1 MKADSIKII
10 KGSDV
15 MKRRLWMLSVFL
27 LAIVLIAGCSGNG
40 SGNAKN
46 NETPTNAANTSNE
59 KDTGETPA
67 KQNITLTYL
76 ASQGWIFDAEMELA
90 KKFEEQTGIK
100 IDYQIIPADQYFN
113 VLKTKLNSKEGPDI
127 FGGQS
132 GKSEISLNYNVT
144 ENAVDLSDQEW
155 TKREDPLS
163 LEQLSLDGKVYA
175 LTIWDTGNSFVMVYN
190 KKIFEQLGL
199 AVPKTYEE
207 FKQASLK
214 IKESGITPIYEPIAD
229 GWHHVL
235 WFAEPGPRYDE
246 LTPGLYNDLNANK
259 KKFADDP
266 SMLTALTQMKE
277 MYDLGFFGDN
287 TFSDTGADTGNKLA
301 SGEYAMSLSAQSV
314 VGDIVKANP
323 EMKEEDFGFFVIPL
337 VDNQFYYINPGGPS
351 KFVYSQG
358 KHIDAAKQYLAFLA
372 QPENLQYLIDNT
384 PSFTNLNFPGLKD
397 KYSDAQ
403 KELFAAYPKKGTDV
417 QNIVNYVNPQWMDMG
432 KDIAAMFAN
441 SMEPADILK
450 SIDKRRADMAKVAKD
465 SAWAE

>member
-1 MKADSIKII
+1 
-10 KGSDV
+10 
-15 MKRRLWMLSVFL
+15 MKRQFLISTVFL
-27 LAIVLIAGCSGNG
+27 LVIALLAGCGEKG
-40 SGNAKN
+40 AGNAQ
-46 NETPTNAANTSNE
+46 NEETS
-59 KDTGETPA
+59 A

-76 ASQGWIFDAEMELA
+76 ASQGWIFNAEMELA

-113 VLKTKLNSKEGPDI
+113 VLKTKLNAKEGPDI

-155 TKREDPLS
+155 TKRIDPLS
-163 LEQLSLDGKVYA
+163 LEQVSLDGKVYA
-175 LTIWDTGNSFVMVYN
+175 QTIWDTGNSFVMVYN
-190 KKIFEQLGL
+190 KKIFEKLGL
-199 AVPKTYEE
+199 TIPKTYEE

-214 IKESGITPIYEPIAD
+214 IKESGVTPIFEPTAD
-229 GWHHVL
+229 GWHHVM

-266 SMLTALTQMKE
+266 SMLTALTQVKE

-287 TFSDTGADTGNKLA
+287 TFSDTGSDTTNKLA
-301 SGEYAMSLSAQSV
+301 SGEFAMALSAQSI
-314 VGDIVKANP
+314 VGDVLKVNP
-323 EMKEEDFGFFVIPL
+323 EMKEEDFGFFVMPIS
-337 VDNQFYYINPGGPS
+337 DNQFYYMNPGGPS

-384 PSFTNLNFPGLKD
+384 KEYTNLNFTGLKD

-403 KELFAAYPKKGTDV
+403 KEMFAAYPMKGTDI
-417 QNIVNYVNPQWMDMG
+417 QNIVSYVNTQWMDIG

-450 SIDKRRADMAKVAKD
+450 NIDKRRAEMAKVAKD
-465 SAWAE
+465 PAWAE

>member
-1 MKADSIKII
+1 MKK
-10 KGSDV
+10 KL
-15 MKRRLWMLSVFL
+15 KMLSVIL
-27 LAIVLIAGCSGNG
+27 IAMVWIAGCSGNG
-40 SGNAKN
+40 SGNAGN
-46 NETPTNAANTSNE
+46 EETPAGSAN
-59 KDTGETPA
+59 TGETPA
-67 KQNITLTYL
+67 KQDITLTYL

-113 VLKTKLNSKEGPDI
+113 VLKTKLNAKEGPDI

-132 GKSEISLNYNVT
+132 GKSEISLNYNVK

-175 LTIWDTGNSFVMVYN
+175 QTIWDTGNSFVMVYN
-190 KKIFEQLGL
+190 KKIFAELGL
-199 AVPKTYEE
+199 TVPKTYEE
-207 FKQASLK
+207 LKQASLK
-214 IKESGITPIYEPIAD
+214 IKEAGITPIYEPIAD

-246 LTPGLYNDLNANK
+246 MTPGLYDDLNANK

-287 TFSDTGADTGNKLA
+287 TFSDTGADTANKLA
-301 SGEYAMSLSAQSV
+301 TGEFAMSLSAQSV

-323 EMKEEDFGFFVIPL
+323 ELKEEDFGYFVIPL
-337 VDNQFYYINPGGPS
+337 ADNQFYYINPGGPS
-351 KFVYSQG
+351 KFVYSKG

-372 QPENLQYLIDNT
+372 QPENLQFLIDNT
-384 PSFTNLNFPGLKD
+384 PSFTNLNFLGLKD
-397 KYSDAQ
+397 KYTDAQ
-403 KELFAAYPKKGTDV
+403 KELFAAYPKKGTDI
-417 QNIVNYVNPQWMDMG
+417 QNIVSYVNPQWMDMG
-432 KDIAAMFAN
+432 KDIAAMFAG
-441 SMEPADILK
+441 SMEPDDILNN
-450 SIDKRRADMAKVAKD
+450 IDKRRAEMAKVAKD
-465 SAWAE
+465 PAWAE

>member
-1 MKADSIKII
+1 MRKQFWIVA
-10 KGSDV
+10 
-15 MKRRLWMLSVFL
+15 VFM
-27 LAIVLIAGCSGNG
+27 LAIVLIAGCSGSNA
-40 SGNAKN
+40 GNTKN
-46 NETPTNAANTSNE
+46 NEAPANNAANKGTAS
-59 KDTGETPA
+59 DTPD

-76 ASQGWIFDAEMELA
+76 ASQGWIFDAEMALG

-113 VLKTKLNSKEGPDI
+113 VLKTKLNAKEGPDI

-163 LEQLSLDGKVYA
+163 LDQLSLDGKVYA

-190 KKIFEQLGL
+190 KKIFEKLGL
-199 AVPKTYEE
+199 TVPKTYEE
-207 FKQASLK
+207 FKQAALK
-214 IKESGITPIYEPIAD
+214 IKESGVTPIYEPIAD

-246 LTPGLYNDLNANK
+246 LTPGLYDDLNANK
-259 KKFADDP
+259 KKFVDDP
-266 SMLTALTQMKE
+266 AMLTALTQMKE

-287 TFSDTGADTGNKLA
+287 AFSDTGADTANKLA
-301 SGEYAMSLSAQSV
+301 SGEFAMALSSQSV
-314 VGDIVKANP
+314 VGDIIKANP
-323 EMKEEDFGFFVIPL
+323 EMKEDDFGFFVIPL
-337 VDNQFYYINPGGPS
+337 ADNQFYYINPGGPS

-358 KHIDAAKQYLAFLA
+358 NNIEAAKQYLAFLS

-397 KYSDAQ
+397 KYTAEQ
-403 KELFAAYPKKGTDV
+403 KKLFEAYPKKGTDL
-417 QNIVNYVNPQWMDMG
+417 QDYVNYVNPQWMDMG
-432 KDIAAMFAN
+432 KDIAAMFVQ
-441 SMEPADILK
+441 SIEPMDILK

-465 SAWAE
+465 PAWTE